1 MSFARRI
8 DLGGQPRTI
17 RYDGNALFEIEE
29 RLGRPIAEL
38 ADIIVSAKTIRTLL
52 WAGLLHE
59 DPKLTEHSVGSWI
72 GGGGTPINE
81 AMEAVGEALA
91 DAFGG
96 ADTDGGRPTT
106 PPTMGAHGTGES
118 SDAPH

>member
-1 MSFARRI
+1 MSYARRI
-8 DLGGQPRTI
+8 DLGGQTRTL

-29 RLGRPIAEL
+29 RLGRPIADL

-59 DPKLTEHSVGSWI
+59 NGALTEKDVGSWI
-72 GGGGTPINE
+72 GGGGLPIGQ
-81 AMEAVGEALA
+81 AMEAVGEALS

-96 ADTDGGRPTT
+96 EDSDRPTG
-106 PPTMGAHGTGES
+106 PPTTAVPGTGES
-118 SDAPH
+118 SDVSH